1 MMRVIHSN
9 LPLATRHLQ
18 TPSSSP
24 VLIPLLGFLQTLSGE
39 AAPAAAYDGRA
50 NAIHARAP
58 RIEADVRIDGVLDD
72 AVWARAV
79 RLTGFSEFSPKD
91 GLPAEDSTEVLVW
104 YSPTA
109 IYFAVR
115 AFEPHGGRAAV
126 RATLAN
132 RDKIATDDQIQI
144 LLGTF
149 GDGRQAMVFGV
160 NPLGVQMDG
169 MIVEQGVSRSQG
181 FVVTS
186 AGREAPDLS
195 PDFVYQSKGQLT
207 DEGYQVEIR
216 IPFKSLR
223 YQNADIQSWRIQVV
237 REVQHSQHEQTWTP
251 ANRSGASFLAQ
262 SGTIDG
268 LTDLHR
274 GLVLDL
280 NPEIT
285 QHTLGAEAPEARWAY
300 AAERPVIGGN
310 VRYGVTENLTLNGTL
325 HPDFSQI
332 EADAGQFV
340 FDPRSSLFFAEKRPF
355 FLDGIE
361 QFNTPS
367 QLVYTRRIV
376 QPVTAA
382 KLTGKAAGTEIAFLS
397 AVDDH
402 ENSVSG
408 ADHPVFNILRLQRGL
423 GPASRVGLT
432 YTDKI
437 DGDNSNRMI
446 DLDSRLVYAN
456 VWSLQSQL
464 AGSRTRT
471 AATGLTSDGPLWNS
485 TLRRTGRSYSSR
497 YAVTGISD
505 RFVAGAGFISR
516 AGIARIAQEQQF
528 TWYGRRGALVESF
541 TFDQT
546 DDFTWQYRKLFNHGD
561 AIEKKFHFST
571 GAALRGGW
579 QIGASVYWESFGFD
593 SSLYA
598 NYYYARTVN
607 GVTDTVKFTGVPRIP
622 NRDYVFNVTTP
633 TWNTF
638 SASLLTIWGQDENFL
653 EWAQAD
659 IFYQNWTL
667 AWRPTQ
673 KLRVDG
679 TYQVQGYV
687 RRSDNSTVQIGRIP
701 RLKLEYQLSR
711 AVFVRAVG
719 EYNSLKQAALRDETR
734 TFAPILKRQPDGT
747 FAAALAK
754 SSNTFRVD
762 WLFSYQPNPG
772 TVMFAGYGSTLTEP
786 DALRFRSFDR
796 TSDSFFV
803 KFTYL
808 FRL

>member
-1 MMRVIHSN
+1 M
-9 LPLATRHLQ
+9 
-18 TPSSSP
+18 
-24 VLIPLLGFLQTLSGE
+24 LIPLLGFLQTLTGE
-39 AAPAAAYDGRA
+39 PATAAAFDGRT

-58 RIEADVRIDGVLDD
+58 RLDAEVRIDGVLEEP
-72 AVWARAV
+72 VWARAI

-104 YSPTA
+104 YSPSA
-109 IYFAVR
+109 IYFGVR
-115 AFEPHGGRAAV
+115 AFEPHGGRAGV
-126 RATLAN
+126 RARLAD
-132 RDKIATDDQIQI
+132 RDKIGSDDQIQI
-144 LLGTF
+144 ILGTF

-169 MIVEQGVSRSQG
+169 TIVEQGVSRSQG
-181 FVVTS
+181 FVVSS

-195 PDFVYQSKGQLT
+195 PDYVYQSKGHVT
-207 DEGYQVEIR
+207 DTGYEVEIR

-223 YQNADIQSWRIQVV
+223 YQAADVQSWRIQVI
-237 REVQHSQHEQTWTP
+237 REVQHSQHEQTWTT

-262 SGTIDG
+262 SGSIDG

-274 GLVLDL
+274 GLVLDV

-285 QHTLGAEAPEARWAY
+285 QHTLGARAVDDRWAY
-300 AAERPVIGGN
+300 EAQRPVVGGN
-310 VRYGVTENLTLNGTL
+310 VRWGIAQNLTLNGTL

-376 QPVTAA
+376 QPVAAA
-382 KLTGKAAGTEIAFLS
+382 KLTGKVGGAEIAFLS
-397 AVDDH
+397 AVDDNA
-402 ENSVSG
+402 NSPSHL
-408 ADHPVFNILRLQRGL
+408 DHPVFNIFRLQRGL
-423 GPASRVGLT
+423 GPASRIGLT

-437 DGDNSNRMI
+437 DGANYNRVA
-446 DLDSRLVYAN
+446 DLDSRLVFAK
-456 VWSLQSQL
+456 VWSIQSQL
-464 AGSRTRT
+464 AGSRTHT
-471 AATGLTSDGPLWNS
+471 AVNDVTTDAPLWN
-485 TLRRTGRSYSSR
+485 TTVRRTGRSYSSR

-505 RFVAGAGFISR
+505 RFVAGSGFISR
-516 AGIARIAQEQQF
+516 PGVAHVTQEQQF
-528 TWYGRRGALVESF
+528 TWYGNPGARVESF
-541 TFDQT
+541 TFDQM
-546 DDFTWQYRKLFNHGD
+546 DDLTWQYRKLFNHGD
-561 AIEKKFHFST
+561 AIEKKYHFST

-579 QIGASVYWESFGFD
+579 QVGASVYWEWFGFD
-593 SSLYA
+593 TSLYA
-598 NYYYARTVN
+598 PYYYAQTVN
-607 GVTDTVKFTGVPRIP
+607 GVTDTVKFTGARRIP
-622 NRDYVFNVTTP
+622 NRDYVFNFSTP
-633 TWNTF
+633 TWKTF
-638 SASLLTIWGQDENFL
+638 SASLLAIYGQDENFL
-653 EWAQAD
+653 EWAQAN
-659 IFYQNWTL
+659 IIYQSWTV

-679 TYQVQGYV
+679 TYLMQGYV
-687 RRSDNSTVQIGRIP
+687 RRTDNSTVQIGRIP
-701 RLKLEYQLSR
+701 RLKVEYQLAR

-734 TFAPILKRQPDGT
+734 TFAPILLRQADGT
-747 FAAALAK
+747 FLPALPK
-754 SSNTFRVD
+754 SSNRFRAD

-772 TVMFAGYGSTLTEP
+772 TVLFAGYGSTLTEP

-803 KFTYL
+803 KLTYL

>member
-1 MMRVIHSN
+1 LRTGHSD
-9 LPLATRHLQ
+9 AKFV
-18 TPSSSP
+18 P
-24 VLIPLLGFLQTLSGE
+24 VLIPLLGLFQTLTGE
-39 AAPAAAYDGRA
+39 PIAVAAEYSGRA

-58 RIEADVRIDGVLDD
+58 RVDADVRIDGVLDEL
-72 AVWARAV
+72 VWSRAA
-79 RLTGFSEFSPKD
+79 RLTNFSEFSPKD
-91 GLPAEDSTEVLVW
+91 GVPAEDSTEIRVW

-109 IYFAVR
+109 IYFGVRAYEAHGGPSAVR
-115 AFEPHGGRAAV
+115 AR
-126 RATLAN
+126 LAD
-132 RDKIATDDQIQI
+132 RDKITSDDQIQI

-169 MIVEQGVSRSQG
+169 TIVEQGVSRSSG
-181 FVVTS
+181 FVVSS

-195 PDFVYQSKGQLT
+195 PDYVYQSKGHLT
-207 DEGYQVEIR
+207 DFGYEVEIR

-223 YQNADIQSWRIQVV
+223 YQAEDVQSWRIQVV
-237 REVQHSQHEQTWTP
+237 REVQHSGHEQTWTP

-268 LTDLHR
+268 LTGLHR
-274 GLVLDL
+274 GLVLDV
-280 NPEIT
+280 NPEVT
-285 QHTLGAEAPEARWAY
+285 QHTLGAEATDNSWQY
-300 AAERPVIGGN
+300 AAERPVLGGN
-310 VRYGVTENLTLNGTL
+310 VRWGVAENLTLNSTI

-361 QFNTPS
+361 QFNTPN
-367 QLVYTRRIV
+367 QLIYTRRIV
-376 QPVTAA
+376 QPVAAA
-382 KLTGKAAGTEIAFLS
+382 KLTGKAGGTEMAFLS
-397 AVDDH
+397 AVDDRS
-402 ENSVSG
+402 NSATG

-423 GPASRVGLT
+423 GPASRIGLT
-432 YTDKI
+432 YTDKV
-437 DGDNSNRMI
+437 DGASYNRVA
-446 DLDSRLVYAN
+446 DLDSRIVFAKL
-456 VWSLQSQL
+456 WSIQAQA
-464 AGSRTRT
+464 AGSRTHS
-471 AATGLTSDGPLWNS
+471 AATNATIDAPLWNA

-505 RFVAGAGFISR
+505 RFVAGSGFISR
-516 AGIARIAQEQQF
+516 SGVAHATQEQQL
-528 TWYGRRGALVESF
+528 TWYGRPGGLVESF
-541 TFDQT
+541 TFDQM
-546 DDFTWQYRKLFNHGD
+546 DDLTWQYRKLFNHGD
-561 AIEKKFHFST
+561 AIEKKWHFST

-579 QIGASVYWESFGFD
+579 QVGASVYWESFGFD
-593 SSLYA
+593 TALFA
-598 NYYYARTVN
+598 NYYYARTIN
-607 GVTDTVKFTGVPRIP
+607 GVTDTVKFTGTPRIP
-622 NRDYVFNVTTP
+622 NRDYVFNVSTP

-638 SASLLTIWGQDENFL
+638 SASLLAIFGQDENFY

-659 IFYQNWTL
+659 IFYESWTL

-687 RRSDNSTVQIGRIP
+687 RKSDGSTVQIGRIP
-701 RLKLEYQLSR
+701 RLKVEYQLSR

-719 EYNSLKQAALRDETR
+719 EYNATKQAALRDETR
-734 TFAPILKRQPDGT
+734 TFAPIVLRQPDGS
-747 FAAALAK
+747 FVSADAFSRNGIRA
-754 SSNTFRVD
+754 D

-772 TVMFAGYGSTLTEP
+772 TVLFAGYGSTLTEP
-786 DALRFRSFDR
+786 VALRFNALQR

-803 KFTYL
+803 KLTYL